1 MQKKTFCL
9 PLLFLVPFIALRPP
23 VSNAAAANDW
33 HVRLTVKAPDDPP
46 PVRVDR
52 GNVFGRLHDSL
63 NGLDSHDLPEMSP
76 DSGEMGDRYL
86 SIVFPHPEWGGTYE
100 NYSSDYRAA
109 VEDEAQGD
117 TWKFEVRTRTP
128 DIKTVIS
135 WKEGDSNPFA
145 VLPRS
150 RIKDAATGEVLVLD
164 TGLVSSYTIEDT
176 KEVNTYIWEYLGQ
189 EAPARLRVR
198 NMPWLFLLIR

>member
-9 PLLFLVPFIALRPP
+9 PLFFLVSFIALLLP
-23 VSNAAAANDW
+23 VSDAAAANNW
-33 HVRLTVKAPDDPP
+33 YVRLTVKAPDDSP

-63 NGLDSHDLPEMSP
+63 NGLDSHDLPEMPP
-76 DSGEMGDRYL
+76 DFGEMGDGYL
-86 SIVFPHPEWGGTYE
+86 SIVFPHPEWGGEYD
-100 NYSSDYRAA
+100 NYSSDYRAP
-109 VEDEAQGD
+109 VTDEAQGD

-128 DIKTVIS
+128 SIKTVIS
-135 WKEGDSNPFA
+135 WEEGDGNPFA

-150 RIKDAATGEVLVLD
+150 RIKNAVTGEVLVLD

-189 EAPARLRVR
+189 DAPARPRAR
-198 NMPWLFLLIR
+198 NMPWLFLLLR